1 MDGLKSR
8 LNKRRDFVNDKISLR
23 KLSRNLHKE
32 VKRKKKMGGNLG
44 LSKQEKVWR
53 ENTIPNDDG

>member
-8 LNKRRDFVNDKISLR
+8 LNKRRDFVNNKISLR

-32 VKRKKKMGGNLG
+32 VKR
-44 LSKQEKVWR
+44 EKR
-53 ENTIPNDDG
+53 ECEGI